1 MTGAVDT
8 ARIVLDAS
16 AAANVVMRTGRAPA
30 LLTIL
35 ERSQLVI
42 APTLFHSEMANT
54 LWKYVC
60 AGDID
65 KDTALDRYEEATGLV
80 DAFEADERLVTEAQ
94 YEANKTVNHAK
105 QEAEQGSEQTII
117 RLTDDRPFLQEIRYD
132 LGRLDWV
139 SVRFEPIFN
148 PASAIFI

>member
-42 APTLFHSEMANT
+42 APTLFHSEIANT

-80 DAFEADERLVTEAQ
+80 DAFEADERLVTEALSD
-94 YEANKTVNHAK
+94 A
-105 QEAEQGSEQTII
+105 
-117 RLTDDRPFLQEIRYD
+117 IRYQHPVYD
-132 LGRLDWV
+132 LLYLTVARRYGCGILTVDSRLAQLVGKCGESLVGIPD
-139 SVRFEPIFN
+139 
-148 PASAIFI
+148 